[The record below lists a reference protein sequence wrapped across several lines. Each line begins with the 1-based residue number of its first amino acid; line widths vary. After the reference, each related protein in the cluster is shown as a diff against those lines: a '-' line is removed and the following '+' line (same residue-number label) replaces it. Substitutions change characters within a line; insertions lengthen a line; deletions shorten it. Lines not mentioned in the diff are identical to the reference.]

1 MDLAELL
8 RNLHNIGDLFNINQI
23 VPVLVNDK
31 KIVDIKLV
39 DNEILLILEND

>member
-23 VPVLVNDK
+23 VPVLVNNK
-31 KIVDIKLV
+31 KIVDIQLV
-39 DNEILLILEND
+39 NNKVLLILEND